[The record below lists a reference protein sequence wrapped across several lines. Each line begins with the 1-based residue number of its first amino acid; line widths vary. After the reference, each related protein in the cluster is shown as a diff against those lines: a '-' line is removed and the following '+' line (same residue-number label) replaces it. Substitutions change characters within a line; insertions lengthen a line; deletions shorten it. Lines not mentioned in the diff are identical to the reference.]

1 MTQSTSQT
9 TNDVSSGDHSSSDV
23 AGSPAAQSGTG
34 SEHDR
39 DAAFASRLERARRL
53 VKDNQLEGLVFG
65 SGVEL
70 EYFIGTPLLSHERL
84 TALVITR
91 DRAVLVAPGVE
102 RGEIEDSYV
111 PRSEVTVDYWV
122 DGQDPHDLV
131 INVLT
136 SSRPKTDEGETPSG
150 TVGVGSTMTADH
162 LLPLQDRGYRWILAG
177 PVLRELLMR
186 KDAYEIEQLT
196 AAGQAIDRVH
206 AAVPGLLRDGRT
218 ERDVARDI
226 EKLILKEHQA
236 VDFII
241 VGSGPNGAN
250 PHHDY
255 SDRIISAGDV
265 VVVDIGGTLNGYHSD
280 CTRTYVVGEPTEKQQ
295 EIYDVLQQAQKEA
308 VSAAKPGVSA
318 AQIDAIARNVI
329 AEAGY
334 GDNFIHRTG
343 HGIGLSTHEE
353 PFIVTGN
360 ELLLEPGMAF
370 SVEPGIYLE
379 GEWGARIEDIL
390 IITDDGATSV
400 NNQTHDL
407 VRTEK

>member
-1 MTQSTSQT
+1 M
-9 TNDVSSGDHSSSDV
+9 
-23 AGSPAAQSGTG
+23 
-34 SEHDR
+34 
-39 DAAFASRLERARRL
+39 
-53 VKDNQLEGLVFG
+53 
-65 SGVEL
+65 
-70 EYFIGTPLLSHERL
+70 
-84 TALVITR
+84 
-91 DRAVLVAPGVE
+91 
-102 RGEIEDSYV
+102 
-111 PRSEVTVDYWV
+111 
-122 DGQDPHDLV
+122 
-131 INVLT
+131 
-136 SSRPKTDEGETPSG
+136 
-150 TVGVGSTMTADH
+150 
-162 LLPLQDRGYRWILAG
+162 
-177 PVLRELLMR
+177 
-186 KDAYEIEQLT
+186 
-196 AAGQAIDRVH
+196 
-206 AAVPGLLRDGRT
+206 
-218 ERDVARDI
+218 
-226 EKLILKEHQA
+226 
-236 VDFII
+236 
-241 VGSGPNGAN
+241 
-250 PHHDY
+250 
-255 SDRIISAGDV
+255 
-265 VVVDIGGTLNGYHSD
+265 VVDIGGTLNGYHSD